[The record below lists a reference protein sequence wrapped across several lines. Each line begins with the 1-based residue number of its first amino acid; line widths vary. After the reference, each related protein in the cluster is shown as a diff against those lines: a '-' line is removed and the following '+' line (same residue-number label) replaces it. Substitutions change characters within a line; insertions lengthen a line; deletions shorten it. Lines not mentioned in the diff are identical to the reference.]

1 MPLVPRPALA
11 QGPIAATARIAKTDL
26 NLSAQASCLSRVRRQ
41 FAAALA
47 LAAAWTAFSLWA
59 AWPWIGELAAV
70 LGAVPA
76 WLLICGVALVP
87 GGMNAFQVASLLL
100 VRKALPASEPGRYPP
115 LTVLIAAYN
124 EVGSIG
130 HTLRSIAEQRYPADV
145 DIVVVDDGSTD
156 ATGAAVRNFGLAVRL
171 LTLPRN
177 EGKSAALNRGLAAAR
192 HELIVTL
199 DADRW
204 LHADALRLLVREYLQ
219 GPDSMRAVAGAVF
232 VSNAQA
238 SWAARLQYWDYLHG
252 IAAAKRVQSIYGGTM
267 VAQGAF
273 SLYERE
279 ALCEVGGWSECVG
292 EDIVVTWALLRR
304 GWAVGYAEN
313 ALCFTRVPDTL
324 ARLSQQR
331 KRWARGLIEALRHH
345 PGVLLQRRL
354 ATFLIS
360 WSLMF
365 PWIDLSFTFGF
376 IPGVVL
382 ALFGVY
388 WLVGPATLALI
399 PTALLLGCVMYRCS
413 ARVFAA
419 HGLRMRRDRV
429 AWLCYTLGYGFIM
442 HPASVRGYAA
452 ELLGKRK
459 SWGTK

>member
-1 MPLVPRPALA
+1 M
-11 QGPIAATARIAKTDL
+11 
-26 NLSAQASCLSRVRRQ
+26 RRQ
-41 FAAALA
+41 FATALT
-47 LAAAWTAFSLWA
+47 LAVAWTAFSLWA
-59 AWPWIGELAAV
+59 AWPWIGELAAA
-70 LGAVPA
+70 LGAVLA
-76 WLLICGVALVP
+76 WLLICGVALIP
-87 GGMNAFQVASLLL
+87 GCMNAFQVASLLL
-100 VRKALPASEPGRYPP
+100 AGKAQPALEPARYPP
-115 LTVLIAAYN
+115 LTLLIAAYN
-124 EVGSIG
+124 EVDSIRQ
-130 HTLRSIAEQRYPADV
+130 TLHSIAQQRYPADI

-156 ATGAAVRNFGLAVRL
+156 GTGAAVRNCGLEVRL
-171 LTLPRN
+171 LTQSRN
-177 EGKSAALNRGLAAAR
+177 VGKSAALNRGLAAAR

-199 DADRW
+199 DADSW
-204 LHADALRLLVREYLQ
+204 LHADALRLLVREYLH
-219 GPDSMRAVAGAVF
+219 GSDGMRAVAGAVF
-232 VSNAQA
+232 VSNPQA
-238 SWAARLQYWDYLHG
+238 SWAARLQYWDYMHG
-252 IAAAKRVQSIYGGTM
+252 IAAAKRVQSAYGGTM

-273 SLYERE
+273 SLYERQ
-279 ALCEVGGWSECVG
+279 ALREVGGWSECVG
-292 EDIVVTWALLRR
+292 EDIVVTWALLKR
-304 GWAVGYAEN
+304 GWTVGYAED

-324 ARLSQQR
+324 ASLSRQR

-365 PWIDLSFTFGF
+365 PWIDLSFTLGF
-376 IPGVVL
+376 IPGAVL